1 MMKIKKMMKMKK
13 NNEIE
18 RNERGKMKKKQRGI
32 KLIKKNKKKS
42 FIVHINMDFSKFFGI
57 AG

>member
-18 RNERGKMKKKQRGI
+18 RNERGKMKKNREE
-32 KLIKKNKKKS
+32 LN
-42 FIVHINMDFSKFFGI
+42 
-57 AG
+57 